1 MQYHTYRT
9 YYDYMHRQMPD
20 MFFGGDRDHYE
31 RSIRG
36 ALSNPGNLGPGEA
49 ASVAA
54 NQAFSEYDFICA
66 GRPYFRFHPALI
78 STFADSKMEDIEA
91 SMVKFPPGV
100 KNAFSVQFP
109 SPQDGN
115 PLVLDKDHY
124 LKAMLCH
131 YSNEKSLDQLS
142 GRVNSPTKIRRA
154 EGDENRLIVW
164 MDIGETAEM
173 TIQVKNDLLGHPTL
187 YGTRYPQSDK
197 RVVVEPI
204 YTYRQLAY
212 DKGDSIEEAM
222 WRLPHA
228 ANMEIGVSIPPEF
241 VKRVIRLM
249 LSICFLTEA
258 NDELIQFEPLN
269 KDRRKI
275 KDASPDRLLELQER
289 ARRRGKLGFT
299 VGTDDMFRP
308 QTTLRPLEGDSER
321 QLSYSHIRSG
331 HWHTVLHGP
340 QRSLRKVVWFRPV
353 RVRPDLNFRA

>member
-1 MQYHTYRT
+1 
-9 YYDYMHRQMPD
+9 
-20 MFFGGDRDHYE
+20 
-31 RSIRG
+31 
-36 ALSNPGNLGPGEA
+36 
-49 ASVAA
+49 
-54 NQAFSEYDFICA
+54 
-66 GRPYFRFHPALI
+66 
-78 STFADSKMEDIEA
+78 
-91 SMVKFPPGV
+91 MVKFPPGV

-131 YSNEKSLDQLS
+131 YSNEESLDQLS
-142 GRVNSPTKIRRA
+142 GRVNSSTKIRRA

-164 MDIGETAEM
+164 MDIGEAAEM
-173 TIQVKNDLLGHPTL
+173 TIQVNNDSLGYHTSSKPALTGHQVNLEHAKRKIQHP
-187 YGTRYPQSDK
+187 YPQSDK

-241 VKRVIRLM
+241 VKKAIRLM

-258 NDELIQFEPLN
+258 NDELIQFDPLS

-289 ARRRGKLGFT
+289 ARRRGKIGFT

>member
-20 MFFGGDRDHYE
+20 VFFGGDRDHYE

-131 YSNEKSLDQLS
+131 HSNEESLDQLS

-154 EGDENRLIVW
+154 GGYENRLIVW
-164 MDIGETAEM
+164 MDIGETAE
-173 TIQVKNDLLGHPTL
+173 TL

-289 ARRRGKLGFT
+289 ARRRGKIGFT